1 MHIETERKFL
11 VTNETFKSQATESH
25 RIIQGYIAN
34 QNKRSVRIRISDNKA
49 FLTIKGPSTDTI
61 SHLEWEKEISIK
73 DAKDLLKLCDNNQLI
88 DKTRYIIPEG
98 SGKKFE
104 VDEFYGANKGLTVAE
119 IELSDKNEPFIR
131 PTWLGKEV
139 SQDPRYYNTSLSI
152 HPFTKW

>member
-98 SGKKFE
+98 SGKIFE

>member
-61 SHLEWEKEISIK
+61 SHLEWEKEISIE

-98 SGKKFE
+98 SGKIFE

>member
-98 SGKKFE
+98 SGKK
-104 VDEFYGANKGLTVAE
+104 
-119 IELSDKNEPFIR
+119 I
-131 PTWLGKEV
+131 
-139 SQDPRYYNTSLSI
+139 
-152 HPFTKW
+152 